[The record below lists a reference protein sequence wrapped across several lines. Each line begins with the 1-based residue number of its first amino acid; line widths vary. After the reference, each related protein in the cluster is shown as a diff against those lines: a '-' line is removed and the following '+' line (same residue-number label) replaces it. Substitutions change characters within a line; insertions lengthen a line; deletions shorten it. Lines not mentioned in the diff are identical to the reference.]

1 MHDFMS
7 ITKALADTNRVR
19 ILMSLENRELC
30 VCQIIELLGLAPS
43 TVSKHLS
50 ILSQARLVE
59 CRKTG
64 RWIFYRLPDE
74 DVSTVACEAIRWVQE
89 TLQKDKLIKEDNN
102 RLKAILK
109 IDPEKLCRQ
118 QTQS

>member
-19 ILMSLENRELC
+19 ILMSLKNRELC

-59 CRKTG
+59 FRKTG
-64 RWIFYRLPDE
+64 RWIFYRLTDE
-74 DVSTVACEAIRWVQE
+74 DVSTVVCEALCWVQGS
-89 TLQKDKLIKEDNN
+89 LQKDKLIKEDNN
-102 RLKAILK
+102 RLKTILK
-109 IDPEKLCRQ
+109 IDPEKLCCR
-118 QTQS
+118 